1 MEYKMQL
8 LEKALKKAVAAR
20 QTHKSEL
27 AKLEAQTDTYSSE
40 YIENQKSRLKNEMLA
55 VKQSQHEEI
64 AELLEGLKEKAE
76 EKHSSLNLD
85 SMEYQAALKTIELA
99 GSELD
104 AETVRKI
111 NNIFKGNMSVLKALK
126 SVYKAQGISYTGG
139 IDDFIYDIP
148 STYEGLR
155 KISYESIVQDGSI
168 NRLARSISKVAE
180 SEGYEFPT
188 MVDEAGSIEAMRK
201 SAGLE

>member
-1 MEYKMQL
+1 MEYKIQL

-27 AKLEAQTDTYSSE
+27 AKLDAQTDTYSSE
-40 YIENQKSRLKNEMLA
+40 YIEQKKRQLKDEMLA
-55 VKQSQHEEI
+55 IKQSQHEEI

-76 EKHSSLNLD
+76 EKHGSLSLD
-85 SMEYQAALKTIELA
+85 SLEYQAALKTIEMA

-111 NNIFKGNMSVLKALK
+111 NNIFKGNMSVLKVLR

-139 IDDFIYDIP
+139 IDDYIYDTP
-148 STYEGLR
+148 TAYEDLR
-155 KISYESIVQDGSI
+155 KASYQAVVQDGSL
-168 NRLARSISKVAE
+168 NALARTISKVAE
-180 SEGYEFPT
+180 SEGFEFPT
-188 MVDEAGSIEAMRK
+188 MVDEAGSVEAMRRA
-201 SAGLE
+201 AGLE